1 MLKELDPKLHLWLVS
16 LCQKLNKDTA
26 EKLVL
31 EINNLSE
38 KDECEYADSVLQVA
52 MKENKDMFLKLKEAS
67 TMCEELAKLME
78 PEMREAKRI
87 AEEEGRKAGMKAG
100 MEQGLQAGMEQGLQA
115 GMEQGLQEGRKE
127 GRKEGEQA
135 GINLSIT
142 IINQLRDGKNIEE
155 IAKETGAAVNVIET
169 ICKSLGLE

>member
-1 MLKELDPKLHLWLVS
+1 
-16 LCQKLNKDTA
+16 
-26 EKLVL
+26 
-31 EINNLSE
+31 
-38 KDECEYADSVLQVA
+38 
-52 MKENKDMFLKLKEAS
+52 
-67 TMCEELAKLME
+67 MCEELAKLMD

-100 MEQGLQAGMEQGLQA
+100 MDQGLQA